1 MKPLTK
7 ALSLLFV
14 LLFCAGVAAA
24 QGNNQIN
31 GQVLDVQGKP
41 LPDATVTLKSED
53 TGQVITLHTDKNGK
67 FVQIGLKAGVYDINV
82 TTTSTQL
89 PPYQQKL
96 QVKEGESGTLVI
108 NFKDI
113 MEKFSA
119 SEEGKKREEEANAF
133 KNMKAHFDAGVAAM
147 NDAGTLQTQLRTAAA
162 DQKSALQEKR
172 TADCQTAS
180 TEFGEASKGVN
191 AKDVNNTATVWSN
204 LGAADECVGKYD
216 DAAAAF
222 QKATDAKPSA
232 AAYRG
237 LSTNLANAAGPLT
250 DPAAIQAK
258 VTDASAACDKA
269 IALDPTSAAPC
280 WKNVGI
286 ALYNKQHQKE
296 AVVPL
301 QKASAADP
309 KDAQTWFLLGS
320 CLSAQIEPK
329 EEGGKEIYIIPPGTA
344 EAYQKCMDT
353 APNGPYA
360 AYASQCKQSLDEL
373 AVYGA
378 GVATS
383 SGKKKHQ

>member
-1 MKPLTK
+1 MTRFMKM
-7 ALSLLFV
+7 AGILFAF
-14 LLFCAGVAAA
+14 LFCAGVAAA

-31 GQVLDVQGKP
+31 GQVLDQEGKP

-67 FVQIGLKAGVYDINV
+67 FVQLGLKAGIYDISV
-82 TTTSTQL
+82 TATTAQL
-89 PPYQQKL
+89 PPFAQKL

-113 MEKFSA
+113 MEQYSK

-133 KNMKAHFDAGVAAM
+133 KNMKLHFDAGVTAM
-147 NDAGTLQTQLRTAAA
+147 NDASTLQTQIRTAAA

-172 TADCQTAS
+172 TADCQTAV
-180 TEFGEASKGVN
+180 TEFGEASKGVT
-191 AKDVNNTATVWSN
+191 AKDVNNAATVWGN
-204 LGAADECVGKYD
+204 LGAANECAGKFD

-222 QKATDAKPSA
+222 QKAADAKPSA
-232 AAYRG
+232 GAYRG

-258 VTDASAACDKA
+258 VSDASAACDKA

-280 WKNVGI
+280 WRNIGI

-296 AVVPL
+296 AVVPF

-329 EEGGKEIYIIPPGTA
+329 EEGGKETYVIPPGTA
-344 EAYQKCMDT
+344 EAYQKCIDT
-353 APNGPYA
+353 APSGPYA
-360 AYASQCKQSLDEL
+360 PQCKESLNEL
-373 AVYGA
+373 AVYSG
-378 GVATS
+378 GIATS
-383 SGKKKHQ
+383 EGKKKH